1 MGDEA
6 IRRRATV
13 HGNVQG
19 VFFRDSTREEAEKHG
34 VNGWVRNTDEGS
46 VEAVLEGPRDAVKAM
61 LEFLENGP
69 SRADV
74 DRVDVQEEEPEG
86 LSSFEVR

>member
-1 MGDEA
+1 VPDET

-19 VFFRDSTREEAEKHG
+19 VFFRDSTRDEAQKHG
-34 VNGWVRNTDEGS
+34 VNGWVRNKDDGS
-46 VEAVLEGPRDAVKAM
+46 VEAVIEGSREAVDSM
-61 LEFLENGP
+61 LDFLENGP

-74 DRVDVQEEEPEG
+74 ERVDVQEEEPEG

>member
-1 MGDEA
+1 MSDDT

-19 VFFRDSTREEAEKHG
+19 VFFRDSTEEEAQKHG
-34 VNGWVRNTDEGS
+34 VNGWVSNNDDGS
-46 VEAVLEGPRDAVKAM
+46 VEAVIEGPKESVEAM
-61 LEFLENGP
+61 LEFLEDGP

-74 DRVDVQEEEPEG
+74 DRVDVKEEEPEG

>member
-1 MGDEA
+1 VPDEA

-19 VFFRDSTREEAEKHG
+19 VFFRDSTREQAEKHG
-34 VNGWVRNTDEGS
+34 VNGWVSNRSDGS
-46 VEAVLEGPRDAVKAM
+46 VEAVLEGPADAVNEV
-61 LEFLENGP
+61 LRFLKEGP

-74 DRVDVQEEEPEG
+74 EDVEVSEEEPEG

>member
-1 MGDEA
+1 MAEDT

-19 VFFRDSTREEAEKHG
+19 VFFRDSTQEEAEKHG
-34 VNGWVRNTDEGS
+34 VNGWVRNQSDGS
-46 VEAVLEGPRDAVKAM
+46 VEAVLEGPREAVESM

-69 SRADV
+69 SKADV
-74 DRVDVQEEEPEG
+74 DRVDVQEEDPEG